1 MGRGRGKV
9 ILLGEH
15 SVVYGKPA
23 LAAGLAKGVTAS
35 AEPSPAFILECQP
48 WDVRVEPTSD
58 EQLGRAFAAVLAGYD
73 SPSPVHVRAD
83 VELPGG
89 AGLGCSAA
97 LGVAVV
103 DALDELYGVERTPE
117 ERAEFSLAW
126 ERVFHGN
133 PSGVDNTMAAC
144 GGIAVFTK
152 GEPLERVRPRAPLPL
167 VIAHSGESSSTK
179 EVVDHVRRQYEKEPE
194 RIGEVFDAIEALVRN
209 AKLAVEAGDLKGLGQ
224 LMDMNQAMLSA
235 TDDLHREAR
244 DPVSQRARSRSA
256 RREAHRGR
264 RRRLHDRARA
274 EHRRR
279 THDRGRAEGARRL
292 AHVDRGG
299 RMSTGRH
306 RFSLERAR
314 TSRWPSTGARA
325 T

>member
-23 LAAGLAKGVTAS
+23 LAAGIAKGVTAS
-35 AEPSPAFILECQP
+35 ADPSPAFLLECQP
-48 WDVRVEPTSD
+48 WDVRLEPTSD
-58 EQLGRAFAAVLAGYD
+58 EQLGRAFAAVLEGYD
-73 SPSPVHVRAD
+73 SPTPVHVHAD
-83 VELPGG
+83 IELPGG

-103 DALDELYGVERTPE
+103 DALDDAYGVQRTPE

-152 GEPLERVRPRAPLPL
+152 GQPLERVRPRSPLPL

-179 EVVDHVRRQYEKEPE
+179 EVVDHVRRQYDKEPE

-235 TDDLHREAR
+235 LMISTEKLETLCRN
-244 DPVSQRARSRSA
+244 
-256 RREAHRGR
+256 
-264 RRRLHDRARA
+264 ARA
-274 EHRRR
+274 
-279 THDRGRAEGARRL
+279 AGAL
-292 AHVDRGG
+292 GAK
-299 RMSTGRH
+299 
-306 RFSLERAR
+306 L
-314 TSRWPSTGARA
+314 TGAGGGGCIIA
-325 T
+325 LAPNLDHAKTIEEALKPDASLTLIAEAG